1 MPELLNPAPV
11 AHLRHLLRAHSPLV
25 HCMTNDVVQTFT
37 ANVLLAVGASPAMV
51 IDPREAAQFAAIADA
66 LLINVGTLTEDR
78 AVAMRAAVEHAR
90 QAGKP
95 WTLDPVA
102 VGALT
107 VRTAFCHELLALQ
120 PAAIRGNASE
130 ILALA
135 GMSAGGRGVDT
146 TDTAAAALPAA
157 QALARRLATVV
168 AVTGEVD
175 YVTDGE
181 RVLSVAGGQSA
192 DDPGGGHRLRAV
204 GGGGGERGATGRP
217 AGKRGRRLRADEA
230 GRGDRRPSGRPRQ
243 LYSGVSR
250 RAVSGGAGMKRINAL
265 TIAGTDPSGG
275 AGIQA
280 DLKTFSALGAYGCS
294 AITALVAQN
303 TRGVQSVYR
312 IEPDFVAAQ
321 LDSVFSDVRI
331 DTTKIGMLAETDIVE
346 AVAERLAR
354 YRVAN
359 VVLDTVMLAKS
370 GDPLLSASAVETLR
384 QRLLPQVSLIT
395 PNLPEAAALLDAP
408 HARNERE
415 MLEQGRALLALG
427 CGAVLMKGGH
437 LDDAESPDWLFTREG
452 EQRFTAPRVQTKNT
466 HGTGCTLSA
475 ALAAL
480 RPRHAD
486 WAATVIEA
494 KAWLSAAL
502 AQADSLEVGHGIG
515 PVHHFHAWW

>member
-1 MPELLNPAPV
+1 
-11 AHLRHLLRAHSPLV
+11 
-25 HCMTNDVVQTFT
+25 
-37 ANVLLAVGASPAMV
+37 
-51 IDPREAAQFAAIADA
+51 
-66 LLINVGTLTEDR
+66 
-78 AVAMRAAVEHAR
+78 
-90 QAGKP
+90 
-95 WTLDPVA
+95 
-102 VGALT
+102 
-107 VRTAFCHELLALQ
+107 
-120 PAAIRGNASE
+120 
-130 ILALA
+130 
-135 GMSAGGRGVDT
+135 
-146 TDTAAAALPAA
+146 
-157 QALARRLATVV
+157 
-168 AVTGEVD
+168 
-175 YVTDGE
+175 
-181 RVLSVAGGQSA
+181 
-192 DDPGGGHRLRAV
+192 
-204 GGGGGERGATGRP
+204 
-217 AGKRGRRLRADEA
+217 
-230 GRGDRRPSGRPRQ
+230 
-243 LYSGVSR
+243 
-250 RAVSGGAGMKRINAL
+250 MKRINAL

-408 HARNERE
+408 MRATSA

-486 WAATVIEA
+486 WAATVAEA

>member
-1 MPELLNPAPV
+1 
-11 AHLRHLLRAHSPLV
+11 
-25 HCMTNDVVQTFT
+25 
-37 ANVLLAVGASPAMV
+37 
-51 IDPREAAQFAAIADA
+51 
-66 LLINVGTLTEDR
+66 
-78 AVAMRAAVEHAR
+78 
-90 QAGKP
+90 
-95 WTLDPVA
+95 
-102 VGALT
+102 
-107 VRTAFCHELLALQ
+107 
-120 PAAIRGNASE
+120 
-130 ILALA
+130 
-135 GMSAGGRGVDT
+135 
-146 TDTAAAALPAA
+146 
-157 QALARRLATVV
+157 
-168 AVTGEVD
+168 
-175 YVTDGE
+175 
-181 RVLSVAGGQSA
+181 
-192 DDPGGGHRLRAV
+192 
-204 GGGGGERGATGRP
+204 
-217 AGKRGRRLRADEA
+217 
-230 GRGDRRPSGRPRQ
+230 
-243 LYSGVSR
+243 
-250 RAVSGGAGMKRINAL
+250 MKRINAL

-321 LDSVFSDVRI
+321 LDSVFS
-331 DTTKIGMLAETDIVE
+331 E
-346 AVAERLAR
+346 
-354 YRVAN
+354 
-359 VVLDTVMLAKS
+359 
-370 GDPLLSASAVETLR
+370 
-384 QRLLPQVSLIT
+384 SLIT